1 MLFLHMMKLLPV
13 IVFLL
18 ALFTFAGCD
27 TKFYDPTIPEVFTG
41 QGVDKDGGI
50 CYFKI
55 GIEVQTK
62 CFGHYRS
69 WGYRVKV
76 ENLSDDYLQEE
87 YKTIEEVF
95 VDKMPGANWEFH
107 EELSCWFVPFYV
119 PTNTGIMPR
128 GYRVDV
134 IVAADY
140 GHYDSVEALDDGT
153 NQWQT
158 IYQGIQFGKY

>member
-1 MLFLHMMKLLPV
+1 MIKLLPV

-27 TKFYDPTIPEVFTG
+27 TKFYDPTIPEVLTG

-76 ENLSDDYLQEE
+76 ENLGDDYLQEE

-95 VDKMPGANWEFH
+95 VDKMPGARR
-107 EELSCWFVPFYV
+107 C
-119 PTNTGIMPR
+119 
-128 GYRVDV
+128 
-134 IVAADY
+134 
-140 GHYDSVEALDDGT
+140 
-153 NQWQT
+153 
-158 IYQGIQFGKY
+158 K